1 MFFYAPRMG
10 FLKGLYFSLFHSIS
24 AFCTAGFDLMGYYE
38 PSSSLI
44 TANTDIL
51 LNVVLIL
58 LLNVGGIGFL
68 TWDDIVRNKWH
79 FKKYRVQSKIIIV
92 VTVIFYVIGVA
103 EMLLVERNN
112 ALAVTDNYNE
122 KFLIASMLVTSG
134 RDAGFSPID
143 ISTLKPASILMMIC
157 FMFIGGAPG
166 STACGIKTTTF
177 AVMVLTIVCV
187 YRRKKHVECFGR
199 RIESSA
205 IRDASCVMTLYL
217 IVVIVSTIL
226 ICAIDDLELVP
237 VLFEVV
243 SAISS
248 CGLSMGITT
257 QLSDI
262 SCALIT
268 LIMFF
273 GRIGGITFIVSLSSS
288 SKQSK
293 VVLPEEKIFIG

>member
-1 MFFYAPRMG
+1 
-10 FLKGLYFSLFHSIS
+10 
-24 AFCTAGFDLMGYYE
+24 
-38 PSSSLI
+38 
-44 TANTDIL
+44 
-51 LNVVLIL
+51 
-58 LLNVGGIGFL
+58 
-68 TWDDIVRNKWH
+68 
-79 FKKYRVQSKIIIV
+79 
-92 VTVIFYVIGVA
+92 
-103 EMLLVERNN
+103 
-112 ALAVTDNYNE
+112 
-122 KFLIASMLVTSG
+122 
-134 RDAGFSPID
+134 
-143 ISTLKPASILMMIC
+143 
-157 FMFIGGAPG
+157 MFIGGAPG
-166 STACGIKTTTF
+166 STACGIKSTTF

-199 RIESSA
+199 RIEASA
-205 IRDASCVMTLYL
+205 IRDASCVTTLYL

-288 SKQSK
+288 PKQSK
-293 VVLPEEKIFIG
+293 VLLPEEKIFIG